1 MATMSSDI
9 DAAIASLD
17 DYVRGH
23 MAESA
28 ANDYE
33 EDLFARALLQ
43 EAPELTWRD
52 DLGRVLQIMKKRGT
66 LSLWL
71 TARGVDELAGS
82 GLRILQFTLDP
93 SNPFEPDLKSDF
105 DILVTKVPIDLTGV
119 RRLEAEVFSPDGS
132 RLLKVMPD
140 IPFDL
145 ADGAVYAC
153 CEAELARAAASVS
166 SLTRVF
172 ATYDDGRRL
181 IGEIRS

>member
-1 MATMSSDI
+1 MRGDI
-9 DAAIASLD
+9 DSAIASLD
-17 DYVRGH
+17 DYVRGQ
-23 MAESA
+23 MAEHE

-43 EAPELTWRD
+43 ESPELTWRD
-52 DLGRVLQIMKKRGT
+52 DVGRVLQIMKKRGT

-71 TARGVDELAGS
+71 TARGVDELADS
-82 GLRILQFTLDP
+82 GLRVLRFTLDP
-93 SNPFEPDLKSDF
+93 THPSGPDLQSEF
-105 DILVTKVPIDLTGV
+105 DILVTKVLIDLTGV
-119 RRLEAEVFSPDGS
+119 RRLEAEVFSPDG

-140 IPFDL
+140 IPFDP

-153 CEAELARAAASVS
+153 CEADLARAAASVS

-181 IGEIRS
+181 IGEIRSA